1 MLQSAR
7 LLVLC
12 TVLAVFAAASNAGMA
27 YGHGC
32 PAQGGC
38 CMVGGACADIGANS
52 PIYMMFAVVGAGAV
66 AMMAFYGRTEQ
77 RRLGAI
83 FNIFG

>member
-1 MLQSAR
+1 
-7 LLVLC
+7 
-12 TVLAVFAAASNAGMA
+12 
-27 YGHGC
+27 
-32 PAQGGC
+32 
-38 CMVGGACADIGANS
+38 MVGGACADIGANS

-66 AMMAFYGRTEQ
+66 AMMAFYGRLEK